1 MSWLTLDDDDDLD
14 GPYAEYA
21 DHTVR
26 QRPNPK
32 ANRPRTKRRP
42 DHADSVIGMITA
54 VDRGRYTAL
63 VEAGADPLQP
73 EERTITAARAREL
86 RKKPIVIGDR
96 VGLVGDATG
105 SEGTLARIVSIE
117 PRRTMLRRSADD
129 SDQVER
135 IMVANADQM
144 LIVVAA
150 ANPEPRVRL
159 VDRYLVA
166 AYDAG
171 IEPIICMTKV
181 DQADPEEFLQH
192 FAALDVPVFRTA
204 SGPNVDHRAMSAKAA
219 HDTSDESSKAGTDND
234 LTNSTSFVIGETS
247 TASTSFR
254 DDAATGTGA
263 GTDDTGTNTGSDNDN
278 VAQSIESIRE
288 ILAGKTTVF
297 VGHSGVGKSTL
308 INVLVPEAGRA
319 TGHVNEVTGRGR
331 HTSSSSVAYRA
342 ATPGAAGGDHGWV
355 VDTPG
360 VRSFGLGHVTSESVL
375 RGFTDLAPILDEC
388 PRGCTH
394 LEGTPDCELD
404 AAIADG
410 RLDAAGARRVES
422 LRRLLR

>member
-1 MSWLTLDDDDDLD
+1 MSWLSPDEDNDID

-21 DHTVR
+21 DHAVR

-42 DHADSVIGMITA
+42 EHSDSVIGMITG

-63 VEAGADPLQP
+63 ISAGADPRSP

-86 RKKPIVIGDR
+86 RKTSIVIGDR
-96 VGLVGDATG
+96 VDLVGDTSG
-105 SEGTLARIVSIE
+105 SEGTLSRIVSIE

-129 SDQVER
+129 SDRVER

-171 IEPIICMTKV
+171 IEPLICMTKV
-181 DQADPEEFLQH
+181 DQADPETFLEH
-192 FAALDVPVFRTA
+192 FAALDVPVFL
-204 SGPNVDHRAMSAKAA
+204 SAPG
-219 HDTSDESSKAGTDND
+219 HEP
-234 LTNSTSFVIGETS
+234 
-247 TASTSFR
+247 
-254 DDAATGTGA
+254 
-263 GTDDTGTNTGSDNDN
+263 
-278 VAQSIESIRE
+278 IEAIRE
-288 ILAGKTTVF
+288 ALAGKTTVF

-308 INVLVPEAGRA
+308 INVLVPEAHRA
-319 TGHVNEVTGRGR
+319 IGHVNEVTGRGR
-331 HTSSSSVAYRA
+331 HTSSSSVAYRVS
-342 ATPGAAGGDHGWV
+342 TPKSARGESGWV
-355 VDTPG
+355 IDTPG
-360 VRSFGLGHVTSESVL
+360 VRSFGLGHVTSASVL
-375 RGFTDLAPILDEC
+375 QGFLDLAPFLELC

-394 LEGTPDCELD
+394 LEGAPDCELD
-404 AAIADG
+404 LAIADG
-410 RLDAAGARRVES
+410 RLDAAGALRVDS
-422 LRRLLR
+422 LRRLLK

>member
-1 MSWLTLDDDDDLD
+1 MSWLTPDEDDDLD

-32 ANRPRTKRRP
+32 ANKPRTKRRP
-42 DHADSVIGMITA
+42 DHADSVIGMVTG

-63 VEAGADPLQP
+63 IETGADPRAQK
-73 EERTITAARAREL
+73 ERTITAARAREL
-86 RKKPIVIGDR
+86 RKTPIVIGDR
-96 VGLVGDATG
+96 VGLVGDVSG
-105 SEGTLARIVSIE
+105 DEGTLARIVSIE

-144 LIVVAA
+144 LIVVAS

-181 DQADPEEFLQH
+181 DQADPSEFLEH

-204 SGPNVDHRAMSAKAA
+204 SGPNVSA
-219 HDTSDESSKAGTDND
+219 
-234 LTNSTSFVIGETS
+234 
-247 TASTSFR
+247 
-254 DDAATGTGA
+254 DAAPPEEQPI
-263 GTDDTGTNTGSDNDN
+263 GSIQE
-278 VAQSIESIRE
+278 V
-288 ILAGKTTVF
+288 LAGKTTVF

-308 INVLVPEAGRA
+308 INVLVPDADRA

-342 ATPGAAGGDHGWV
+342 ATPEAAGADHGWV
-355 VDTPG
+355 IDTPG

-375 RGFTDLAPILDEC
+375 RGFTDLAPFLDEC

-394 LEGTPDCELD
+394 LEGAPDCELD
-404 AAIADG
+404 AAVADG
-410 RLDAAGARRVES
+410 RLDEIGARRVES

>member
-1 MSWLTLDDDDDLD
+1 MSWLPPDDDDELD

-21 DHTVR
+21 DLTVR

-42 DHADSVIGMITA
+42 EHAEAVTGMVTT
-54 VDRGRYTAL
+54 VDRGRYTVL
-63 VEAGADPLQP
+63 VEAGRDHLG
-73 EERTITAARAREL
+73 ERKVTAARAREL
-86 RKKPIVIGDR
+86 RGTPIVIGDR
-96 VGLVGDATG
+96 AQIVGDVSG
-105 SEGTLARIVSIE
+105 DEGTLARIVSINQ
-117 PRRTMLRRSADD
+117 RRTVLRRSADD
-129 SDQVER
+129 SDRVER
-135 IMVANADQM
+135 VMVANADQM

-171 IEPIICMTKV
+171 IEPLICMTKV
-181 DQADPEEFLQH
+181 DCADPEPFLAN
-192 FAALDVPVFRTA
+192 FSALDVPVFR
-204 SGPNVDHRAMSAKAA
+204 SRPGNEPIDEIRA
-219 HDTSDESSKAGTDND
+219 T
-234 LTNSTSFVIGETS
+234 
-247 TASTSFR
+247 
-254 DDAATGTGA
+254 
-263 GTDDTGTNTGSDNDN
+263 
-278 VAQSIESIRE
+278 
-288 ILAGKTTVF
+288 LAGKTTVF

-342 ATPGAAGGDHGWV
+342 ETPGQGADSGWV
-355 VDTPG
+355 IDTPG

-375 RGFTDLAPILDEC
+375 RGFIDLAPILDEC

-394 LEGTPDCELD
+394 LDHAPDCELD
-404 AAIADG
+404 AAVHDG